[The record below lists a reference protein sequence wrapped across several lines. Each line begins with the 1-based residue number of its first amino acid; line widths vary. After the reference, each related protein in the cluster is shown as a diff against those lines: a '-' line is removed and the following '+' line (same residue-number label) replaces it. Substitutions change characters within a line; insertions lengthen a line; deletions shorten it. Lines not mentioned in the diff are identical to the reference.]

1 MEKHADGKIV
11 ESSVEA
17 RQGFMDRPVL
27 AVLTVSTILAVIV
40 LAVLW
45 STVI

>member
-1 MEKHADGKIV
+1 MEKHVDGKI
-11 ESSVEA
+11 ESSVETW
-17 RQGFMDRPVL
+17 QGFMDRPVL
-27 AVLTVSTILAVIV
+27 AVLTVSTILAVGV